1 MSRRLGQASEINAS
15 PQWVWEVL
23 TDLPAYPQWN
33 PFLLRAEGRVEL
45 GRILIVLMQPVGA
58 SVPHRAAHRGR
69 GHRGLPVAMEG
80 PTRRARHSEA
90 AHEFRIEALPDGR
103 SRLTQHERFS
113 GLLVPLMARSVDRH
127 TLPAFVAMNAALKE
141 RTESSV
147 RSTHRPE
154 S

>member
-1 MSRRLGQASEINAS
+1 
-15 PQWVWEVL
+15 
-23 TDLPAYPQWN
+23 
-33 PFLLRAEGRVEL
+33 
-45 GRILIVLMQPVGA
+45 
-58 SVPHRAAHRGR
+58 
-69 GHRGLPVAMEG
+69 MEG
-80 PTRRARHSEA
+80 PTRRARNFDA

-113 GLLVPLMARSVDRH
+113 GLLVPLMARSLDRH